1 MDSPLFISSFS
12 FSAHNFCKRNYF
24 SEGVVW
30 RCLLR
35 QKISIHPG
43 STNHDAGD
51 YIFLDLDLYSD
62 VTCVKTYFDNNLKI
76 KVCFIFEMDLK

>member
-1 MDSPLFISSFS
+1 M
-12 FSAHNFCKRNYF
+12 
-24 SEGVVW
+24 W

-62 VTCVKTYFDNNLKI
+62 VTCVKTYFDTNCKI
-76 KVCFIFEMDLK
+76 KVCFTFEMQFL